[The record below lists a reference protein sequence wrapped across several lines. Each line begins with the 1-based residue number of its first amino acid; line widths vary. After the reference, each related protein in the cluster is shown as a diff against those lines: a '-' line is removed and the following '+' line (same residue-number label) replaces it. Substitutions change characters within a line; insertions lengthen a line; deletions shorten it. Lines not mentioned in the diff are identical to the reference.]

1 MTFFLYLCSC
11 MQIRTLSNYLHIQW
25 KDRKFSK
32 ELNYIEV
39 QWKMNLNLCESSVK
53 TGPVLKTY
61 SSLKDSTWH
70 KGRCLDISHISGYP
84 YFNRSHVQLLNLY
97 INWHKLAENS
107 QSEGKGRG
115 HNLGRHCA
123 SPVPPLSRCRVT

>member
-1 MTFFLYLCSC
+1 

-61 SSLKDSTWH
+61 SSLKDSTCIR
-70 KGRCLDISHISGYP
+70 GDVLIFPTLADILILTEVMFSY
-84 YFNRSHVQLLNLY
+84 
-97 INWHKLAENS
+97 
-107 QSEGKGRG
+107 
-115 HNLGRHCA
+115 
-123 SPVPPLSRCRVT
+123 